1 MKKHFLLAGL
11 LALLIASSCNKQVE
25 NSQQPEEQPEQMKRP
40 EGEYNEMDTAG
51 IRMLT
56 TAAASIDVY
65 PVRGKHN
72 TGYDRSLDGGSKAS
86 WNCDR
91 GYSNSDY
98 VAGDHLGIDIWAAE
112 GTPVAATVSGTLTLV
127 GWSDYSG
134 NKVTIK
140 TSTGWYHF
148 FCHLK
153 SIKSGISNG
162 KTVKAGDI
170 IGYVG
175 KTGTASNGV
184 VHLHY
189 SLYPDGN
196 YNRGINPWSLL
207 YAKELNVCG
216 TTTPTPTIKVLDD
229 FTNGVGH
236 FNTSPTFSGS
246 TTGIATSSTAT
257 HYKNGTS
264 THLQVNL
271 NDNTSVTTP
280 WKVRLL
286 SAEGTPGSNIS
297 FSKNGIVKL
306 WLKTSNAASGS
317 TVQVYIDD
325 SDGTEGSATL
335 NVINDGEW
343 HGYVFD
349 LTNFNGVN
357 VSGGNGKIDG
367 ANVTL
372 DAIVL
377 NSPNRSGTWT
387 AYIDDVEW
395 QPK

>member
-1 MKKHFLLAGL
+1 MKRLYVMY
-11 LALLIASSCNKQVE
+11 ALLVLFVVSCSKGVE
-25 NSQQPEEQPEQMKRP
+25 KTQEPEDQQAQQSQRP
-40 EGEYNEMDTAG
+40 KGEYNEMDTGG

-56 TAAASIDVY
+56 SAAASIDVY
-65 PVRGKHN
+65 PVRGLHN
-72 TGYDRSLDGGSKAS
+72 TGYDRSLDGGSKSS
-86 WNCDR
+86 WNCNR
-91 GYSNSDY
+91 AYSNSDF
-98 VAGDHLGIDIWAAE
+98 VGGDHLGIDIWAAE
-112 GTPVAATVSGTLTLV
+112 GTPVAATVAGTLTLT

-134 NKVTIK
+134 NKVTVK

-153 SIKSGISNG
+153 SIASGMVNG

-184 VHLHY
+184 IHLHY

-196 YNRGINPWSLL
+196 YNNAINPWSLL
-207 YAKELNVCG
+207 YAKELNVCS
-216 TTTPTPTIKVLDD
+216 TTPTPTIKVLDD
-229 FTNGVGH
+229 FANGVGH

-257 HYKNGTS
+257 HYVSGTS
-264 THLQVNL
+264 THLQVTL

-280 WKVRLL
+280 WKVRML
-286 SAEGTPGSNIS
+286 SSEGTPASNIS

-317 TVQVYIDD
+317 TVQIYIDD
-325 SDGTEGSATL
+325 SDGTEGSKTIS
-335 NVINDGEW
+335 VINDGAW

-349 LTNFNGVN
+349 LSTWSGVN

-387 AYIDDVEW
+387 TYVDDVEW
-395 QPK
+395 QSK

>member
-1 MKKHFLLAGL
+1 MKKQYVLFGL
-11 LALLIASSCNKQVE
+11 MVLFIVSCSKRVE
-25 NSQQPEEQPEQMKRP
+25 KSHQEEEQEQ
-40 EGEYNEMDTAG
+40 EQEAALYNELDTSG

-65 PVRGKHN
+65 PVRGLHN
-72 TGYDRSLDGGSKAS
+72 TGYDRSLDGGSRAS
-86 WNCDR
+86 WNCNR
-91 GYSNSDY
+91 GSSNSDF

-112 GTPVAATVSGTLTLV
+112 GTPVAATVGGTLTLT

-153 SIKSGISNG
+153 SIASGMVNG
-162 KTVKAGDI
+162 KVVKAGDI

-207 YAKELNVCG
+207 YAKELNVCS
-216 TTTPTPTIKVLDD
+216 TPGPTIKVLDN

-246 TTGIATSSTAT
+246 TTGIAATSTAT
-257 HYKNGTS
+257 HYVDGTH
-264 THLQVNL
+264 THLRLNL
-271 NDNTSVTTP
+271 NDNASVTTP
-280 WKVRLL
+280 WKIRLL
-286 SAEGTPGSNIS
+286 SSEGTPASNTS

-317 TVQVYIDD
+317 TVQIYVDD
-325 SDGTEGSATL
+325 SDGTEGSVAL

-349 LTNFNGVN
+349 LTSWNGVN
-357 VSGGNGKIDG
+357 VNGGNGKIDG
-367 ANVTL
+367 STLTL

-395 QPK
+395 QSK